1 MKRRARR
8 ADGAPTVLLQGR
20 VSPEAR
26 AEVQEAAERSGV
38 SIAYYLEA
46 LIDQLVEDN
55 GRLPIIAS
63 PRPPKEALPIPAARS
78 EERSVGKGVDST
90 CRSSWSAVT

>member
-1 MKRRARR
+1 MSAMKRRARR

-63 PRPPKEALPIPAARS
+63 PRPQKEELPIPAA
-78 EERSVGKGVDST
+78 
-90 CRSSWSAVT
+90 

>member
-1 MKRRARR
+1 M
-8 ADGAPTVLLQGR
+8 
-20 VSPEAR
+20 SPRAR

-55 GRLPIIAS
+55 GRLPVIAS
-63 PRPPKEALPIPAARS
+63 PRPQREELPIPAA
-78 EERSVGKGVDST
+78 
-90 CRSSWSAVT
+90 